1 MVERRDPRQGRG
13 QVWEMRPKVVARSA
27 PPLPEARGREESEPR
42 WRRRLHLTRHPV
54 PPPWV
59 LVGTYL
65 EQQVLREGQALHA
78 RQGGLPR
85 LHGKHLFV
93 LEDLQARV
101 DLLQLLHNALHPSPI
116 PTVPLSL
123 SLSLSLSL
131 RARAIDLAPPGS
143 LGLFSEKLFPLP
155 SFSPVAWRGICR
167 RVTERG
173 GEPCRPRC
181 ERREEGERRGEGR
194 RAASASR
201 DHQPRASPRRGPS
214 GGVRG
219 GCRGVRWAGAATG

>member
-54 PPPWV
+54 PPPSV

-78 RQGGLPR
+78 RQGGLGG
-85 LHGKHLFV
+85 LHGQHLFV
-93 LEDLQARV
+93 LEDFQARV

-123 SLSLSLSL
+123 SLSLSLFAL
-131 RARAIDLAPPGS
+131 ARSTSRL
-143 LGLFSEKLFPLP
+143 LGLWDCFSLP
-155 SFSPVAWRGICR
+155 SFSPVAGLGWRGICR

>member
-42 WRRRLHLTRHPV
+42 RRRRLHLTRHPV
-54 PPPWV
+54 PPPSV

-78 RQGGLPR
+78 RQGGLGG
-85 LHGKHLFV
+85 LHGQHLFV

-123 SLSLSLSL
+123 SLFAL
-131 RARAIDLAPPGS
+131 ARSTSRL
-143 LGLFSEKLFPLP
+143 LGLWDC
-155 SFSPVAWRGICR
+155 FSPPQFQSSRLAGDLSSCDGALEGNHVDRGASDGKR
-167 RVTERG
+167 GSGGAKG
-173 GEPCRPRC
+173 GEPLRPR
-181 ERREEGERRGEGR
+181 GTTNLAPARGEDPLAGFE
-194 RAASASR
+194 
-201 DHQPRASPRRGPS
+201 
-214 GGVRG
+214 
-219 GCRGVRWAGAATG
+219 AGAEA

>member
-1 MVERRDPRQGRG
+1 MDELPVLVLHTFRFVSVSFRFVLFGGVVVVVERRDPRQGRG

-78 RQGGLPR
+78 RQGGLGG
-85 LHGKHLFV
+85 LHGQHLFV
-93 LEDLQARV
+93 LEDFQARV

-116 PTVPLSL
+116 PTVPPSLSL
-123 SLSLSLSL
+123 SLSLSLSS
-131 RARAIDLAPPGS
+131 R
-143 LGLFSEKLFPLP
+143 
-155 SFSPVAWRGICR
+155 
-167 RVTERG
+167 
-173 GEPCRPRC
+173 
-181 ERREEGERRGEGR
+181 
-194 RAASASR
+194 SR
-201 DHQPRASPRRGPS
+201 DRPRASWVFGTVFPS
-214 GGVRG
+214 PVSVQSLG
-219 GCRGVRWAGAATG
+219 WAGGGSVVV